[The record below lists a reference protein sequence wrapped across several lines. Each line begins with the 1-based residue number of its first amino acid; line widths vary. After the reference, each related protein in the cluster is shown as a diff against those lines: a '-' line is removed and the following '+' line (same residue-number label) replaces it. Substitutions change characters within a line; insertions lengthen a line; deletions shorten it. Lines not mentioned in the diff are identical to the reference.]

1 MEQAFN
7 WINQFFEVLVKFIP
21 HLLIIRSTEAGVLF
35 KRGKIIKPIGPGLH
49 WYWPLVT
56 EYYVTAVVRQT
67 QNLPTQAA
75 VTKDKVAVAVSGI
88 IVYKIKD
95 VVAAFGK
102 TFDFNDTMNDVSMT
116 AILPYICSRTY
127 DELIMEI
134 NSGQAQEALTKSVR
148 RAVRK
153 YGVAVAFVGLTDF
166 TKATALNH
174 IGVPWQSLPAPSGTT

>member
-1 MEQAFN
+1 METAFN
-7 WINQFFEVLVKFIP
+7 WINSFFEVLIRFVP

-67 QNLPTQAA
+67 QNLPVQAA
-75 VTKDKVAVAVSGI
+75 VTRDKVAVAVSGI
-88 IVYKIKD
+88 IVYKIID

-102 TFDFNDTMNDVSMT
+102 TYDFNDTMNDVSMT
-116 AILPYICSRTY
+116 ALLPHICSRSY
-127 DELIMEI
+127 DELITEI
-134 NSGQAQEALTKSVR
+134 NSGKTQEALTKSVR
-148 RAVRK
+148 KALRK
-153 YGVAVAFVGLTDF
+153 YGVAVAYVGLTDF

-174 IGVPWQSLPAPSGTT
+174 IGGSWQPTPVPSGTA